1 MKRLLWI
8 ITIAIATLALAGC
21 SKSNPLVGTKWV
33 AADANLDSFSVEAY
47 TLHFSTETTGQ
58 MLYDNFRND
67 TQVMDFDYQ
76 YIEPNVIITYNNKSI
91 KGIYSKDH
99 IVFEGM
105 GSKGSDMTFNKANN

>member
-1 MKRLLWI
+1 MKRLLQI
-8 ITIAIATLALAGC
+8 ITIAIATLALTGC

-33 AADANLDSFSVEAY
+33 ATDANLDSFTVEAY

-58 MLYDNFRND
+58 MEYDNFKND
-67 TQVMDFDYQ
+67 TQVMNFDYQ
-76 YIEPNVIITYNNKSI
+76 YIEPNVIITYNNNSI

-105 GSKGSDMTFNKANN
+105 GSKGSDMIFNKANK